1 MGNRLPL
8 LIVAAACSTLGC
20 TSSPAPVPAS
30 AAPSAIPPAPLAT
43 LDGAST
49 DLPDYL
55 HGRTALVSF
64 WATWCDACVKEMGA
78 LNRVSTE
85 AKSRPDAL
93 VVGVAVGDTR
103 EAVRAFAVNHPLAY
117 AQLIDEHFALA
128 DALGERNVP
137 ATLVVDRRGRIVF
150 RGGALDRD
158 GLAAFRD
165 AL

>member
-8 LIVAAACSTLGC
+8 LIFAALYGALGC
-20 TSSPAPVPAS
+20 TSTPPEAPAS
-30 AAPSAIPPAPLAT
+30 GAASTIPPAPLAT

-78 LNRVSTE
+78 LNRVSSE
-85 AKSRPDAL
+85 ARSRPDAL

-103 EAVRAFAVNHPLAY
+103 EAVRAFAANHPFAY
-117 AQLIDEHFALA
+117 AQLVDEHFALA

-137 ATLVVDRRGRIVF
+137 ATLVVDRHGHVVF